1 MTQQYNIVNGELL
14 NDTTIQ
20 HSQW

>member
-20 HSQW
+20 HSQ

>member
-1 MTQQYNIVNGELL
+1 MTQPYNIVNGELL

-20 HSQW
+20 HSQ

>member
-1 MTQQYNIVNGELL
+1 MTQPYNIVNGELL

-20 HSQW
+20 HIQW